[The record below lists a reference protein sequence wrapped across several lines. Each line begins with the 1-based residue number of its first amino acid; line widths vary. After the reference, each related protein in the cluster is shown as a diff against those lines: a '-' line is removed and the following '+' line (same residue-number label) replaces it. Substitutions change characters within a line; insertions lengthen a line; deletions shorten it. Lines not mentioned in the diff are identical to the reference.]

1 MATRRTQRRSHRW
14 WWFLNP
20 VLIHRFSIAGVEK
33 VQLWSKQR
41 VVQKWVTFL
50 FSHPIPKPFTKYGKE
65 DVLEVVPYI
74 EVVNHLGVGY
84 CQASESGHVHFTDLR
99 P

>member
-33 VQLWSKQR
+33 VQLWSKQTKGGSEMR
-41 VVQKWVTFL
+41 HL
-50 FSHPIPKPFTKYGKE
+50 LLSHPIPKPFAKNGKE
-65 DVLEVVPYI
+65 DVLEVVAHI
-74 EVVNHLGVGY
+74 EVINHLGIG
-84 CQASESGHVHFTDLR
+84 F
-99 P
+99 